1 MRPEEKAMLSRRRML
16 AQTAAAIGLGAIY
29 KITEGSALGQTRGG
43 AAVRY
48 GPINK
53 FSAPSD
59 LRITDMRVVTVASN
73 FDYTIVRLDT
83 NQGVYGLGEIRDG
96 APRETVL
103 NFKTQVVGKNPMDIT
118 GILQSIRGGAGHGR
132 TGGAGY
138 SAIDIC
144 LHDIVG
150 KVFGVPI
157 WRLLGDK
164 KRDRIRVYCDTTG
177 TSDPKAYGERML
189 QRKKKGFTAFK
200 MDITTNF
207 VSDYGKRPDAL
218 NAWGAMSDKGL
229 GYACEMLQ
237 AVRDAIGWDVP
248 LSVDASSGFRRVP
261 GGPAYMPVPD
271 AIRMARA
278 YEKFDLT
285 FLEDLFSVSGWFRV
299 QEFKEVRAATTTKLA
314 TGEDIFGLEEG
325 FKALIDNQAIHVV
338 HIEPGTA
345 GGCHETKRI
354 SDYAYDRGIDT
365 AIHMAGSPVG
375 SLASAH
381 SAATLNSF
389 LAQEC
394 HAIDFLDWWQK
405 LTTRPVIVDGY
416 IPVPDAPGLG
426 IELNEEVVKEHLRYA
441 GYFEPSPEFDRNRK
455 RLVEGWPHYNVDG
468 KWTTE
473 RTSDY

>member
-1 MRPEEKAMLSRRRML
+1 MLW
-16 AQTAAAIGLGAIY
+16 QTAAASGLAAFF
-29 KITEGSALGQTRGG
+29 KMTESPASAQGRGG
-43 AAVRY
+43 PSVHY

-53 FSAPSD
+53 LSAPSD

-103 NFKTQVVGKNPMDIT
+103 NFKSQVVGRNPLDIT
-118 GILQSIRGGAGHGR
+118 GILQSIRGGAGPGR
-132 TGGAGY
+132 LGGAGY
-138 SAIDIC
+138 SGIDIC

-164 KRDRIRVYCDTTG
+164 KRDRIRIYCDTTG
-177 TSDPKAYGERML
+177 TSNPKAYGERML
-189 QRKKKGFTAFK
+189 ERKKKGFTAFK

-207 VSDYGKRPDAL
+207 VSDNGKRPDAL

-237 AVRDAIGWDVP
+237 AVRDAIGWDAP
-248 LSVDASSGFRRVP
+248 LSVDASSGFRPVP
-261 GGPAYMPVPD
+261 GGPEYMPVPD

-278 YEKFDLT
+278 YEKFDLSW
-285 FLEDLFSVSGWFRV
+285 LEDLFSVRGWFRWP
-299 QEFKEVRAATTTKLA
+299 QFKEVRAATTTKLA

-338 HIEPGTA
+338 HIEPGSSGA
-345 GGCHETKRI
+345 CRETKRI
-354 SDYAYDRGIDT
+354 SDYAYERGIDT

-375 SLASAH
+375 SMAAAH
-381 SAATLNSF
+381 TAATLNSF
-389 LAQEC
+389 IAQEC

-405 LTTRPVIVDGY
+405 LVTKPVIVDGY
-416 IPVPDAPGLG
+416 IPVPDTPGLG
-426 IELNEEVVKEHLRYA
+426 IELNEPVIKEHLRYT
-441 GYFEPSPEFDRNRK
+441 GYFEPTPEFDRNRK
-455 RLVEGWPHYNVDG
+455 RLVEGWPHFDVDG